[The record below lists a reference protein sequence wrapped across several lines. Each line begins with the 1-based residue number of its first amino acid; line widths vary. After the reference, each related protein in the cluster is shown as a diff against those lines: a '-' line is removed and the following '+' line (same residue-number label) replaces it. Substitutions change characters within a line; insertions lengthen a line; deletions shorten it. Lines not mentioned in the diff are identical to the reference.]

1 MSEAEAEAVAG
12 EVEPP
17 SSSPEEPTPR
27 YTLLTSCEEK
37 ARQRWAK
44 NTRQSL
50 RSCLPPIIAKDN
62 KFSNDLQESLN
73 SQIEEEIA
81 DSLKR
86 TYAELDIKSKL
97 DTLDEICKKSRGQL
111 GKENSGKAWR
121 PSGNHVDDQAA
132 HDVTNVRHRSNSI
145 QADLLDDIKRE
156 NDGLRTRVNELQSAI
171 ERGESEIAVTY

>member
-1 MSEAEAEAVAG
+1 M
-12 EVEPP
+12 
-17 SSSPEEPTPR
+17 
-27 YTLLTSCEEK
+27 LTSCEEK

-62 KFSNDLQESLN
+62 KFSNALQESLN

-121 PSGNHVDDQAA
+121 PSGNHADDQAQAA

-145 QADLLDDIKRE
+145 QADLLDDVKRE
-156 NDGLRTRVNELQSAI
+156 NDGLRTRVNELQPDI
-171 ERGESEIAVTY
+171 ERGETARVK